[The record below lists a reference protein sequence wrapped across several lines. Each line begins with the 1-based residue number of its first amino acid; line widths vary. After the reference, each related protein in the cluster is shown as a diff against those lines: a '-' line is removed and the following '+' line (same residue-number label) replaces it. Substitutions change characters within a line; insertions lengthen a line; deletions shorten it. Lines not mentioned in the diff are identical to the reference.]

1 MYVTKLQEEI
11 KMNKKTLK
19 KLEEIA
25 KDQLFIETLETRMS
39 DGLDFHDVSVWGVKE
54 ALKLAFELGKAEGQK
69 KNK

>member
-1 MYVTKLQEEI
+1 
-11 KMNKKTLK
+11 MNKKTLK